1 MRTHFIIYRAA
12 AVLGMISLVLSHHAC
27 EEEYQPP
34 DFYVGPTHVVEGRL
48 ELAEGGTAQAI
59 VLLNRD
65 LPFWNAIGP
74 KDLLRANIKSA
85 QVLVKINNRDYPLRR
100 ICLNQLDVT
109 LRRQLAAQLGIDV
122 ELLEEIDYCL
132 YWHPTANIRAGDSA
146 SLEIRIEDTVLKAKT
161 IMPRFQPLDTVYF
174 VQRPFIDSFYELRI
188 RLNDLEGPDYY
199 RYFISVN
206 GAAYRA
212 FEHSVFNDW
221 FFDGQ
226 SFELPLYNPFTSQYE
241 LTDTQNGATS
251 TRSSFGFGRPWNTIA
266 TIKVPFHHILAC
278 IPISMR
284 GWAIGVHSIARL
296 TNSSQGKERKHAI
309 FCVRGIKSCSIK
321 NKATEMAGFSVAENK
336 S

>member
-241 LTDTQNGATS
+241 LTDTRYGLFARDDTVRLKWCHIDEEQFRFWQTVEYNRDNQGPFSSYTRVYSNIHEGLGYWGALHCQTYQ
-251 TRSSFGFGRPWNTIA
+251 
-266 TIKVPFHHILAC
+266 L
-278 IPISMR
+278 
-284 GWAIGVHSIARL
+284 IAR
-296 TNSSQGKERKHAI
+296 
-309 FCVRGIKSCSIK
+309 
-321 NKATEMAGFSVAENK
+321 
-336 S
+336 